1 MIASIPLMVWQ
12 KTARTAT
19 RLAPRASG
27 RAGKGAGAGK
37 GASHANGGRPARSR
51 ERLPRDG
58 GRTREALGDAQE
70 RQVEIEEQGGDVQA
84 QVALG
89 DDNEATKGG
98 LSKDDKVILQEVL
111 RTSKY
116 KHVDSAPL
124 ACSPADARA
133 ALNTHNQP
141 DCMTDLSLSGV
152 DD

>member
-1 MIASIPLMVWQ
+1 MIASIPLAVWQ

-70 RQVEIEEQGGDVQA
+70 RQVEIEEQGDNVQT

-98 LSKDDKVILQEVL
+98 LSKDDKVILQEVS
-111 RTSKY
+111 R
-116 KHVDSAPL
+116 SAQR
-124 ACSPADARA
+124 ARSA
-133 ALNTHNQP
+133 
-141 DCMTDLSLSGV
+141 
-152 DD
+152 

>member
-1 MIASIPLMVWQ
+1 MMA
-12 KTARTAT
+12 K
-19 RLAPRASG
+19 
-27 RAGKGAGAGK
+27 
-37 GASHANGGRPARSR
+37 
-51 ERLPRDG
+51 

-124 ACSPADARA
+124 ACSPANTRTT
-133 ALNTHNQP
+133 LNAHDQP
-141 DCMTDLSLSGV
+141 GYMADLSLSGV

>member
-98 LSKDDKVILQEVL
+98 LSKDDKV
-111 RTSKY
+111 SY
-116 KHVDSAPL
+116 MA
-124 ACSPADARA
+124 
-133 ALNTHNQP
+133 
-141 DCMTDLSLSGV
+141 DLSLSGV